1 MSTQPPPRPGQ
12 ARYEYHEAPGEY
24 TRNVGGSGS
33 NENEKIAGSYAGL
46 ALAHTA
52 LAMPLLF
59 QPREAATFL
68 LGGTALPT
76 NVEQDR
82 LMGLL
87 AAGLLSGATTAW
99 SLKGAAEERHLSTA
113 ASERLQLGLMALGAA
128 SLGVHFAHVREL
140 TRNGFAVG
148 AAAAVLTVAVP
159 ASHALGSKRARRRL
173 GSHFKRLAD
182 GIGRLFDFQG
192 RFKLSSVLYA
202 GDGGGFAGLLTPAF
216 FVAGASYLLAPQRTL
231 GNLLGY
237 VTKGNDSIFL
247 WRQAGSLLLTLLP
260 AVTYTL
266 KEKAEDNRLAEQ
278 SSRTLNSG
286 ILLTS
291 IGNLAVLGPMANE
304 GSGGRYLPLL
314 VGTWAAAFSASVIG
328 LSTSNADRSL

>member
-33 NENEKIAGSYAGL
+33 NENEKIARSYASL
-46 ALAHTA
+46 AVAHTA
-52 LAMPLLF
+52 LALPLLF

-76 NVEQDR
+76 NVEQDQ

-99 SLKGAAEERHLSTA
+99 SLKGAAEEHHLSTA
-113 ASERLQLGLMALGAA
+113 AI
-128 SLGVHFAHVREL
+128 REL

-148 AAAAVLTVAVP
+148 AAAAALTVAVP
-159 ASHALGSKRARRRL
+159 ASQALGSKRARRRL

-182 GIGRLFDFQG
+182 GIGRLFDFRG
-192 RFKLSSVLYA
+192 RFRLSSALYA
-202 GDGGGFAGLLTPAF
+202 VLTPAF

-237 VTKGNDSIFL
+237 VTKASDSIFL

-260 AVTYTL
+260 EVTYTL

-286 ILLTS
+286 LLLTS
-291 IGNLAVLGPMANE
+291 IGHLAVLGPMANE
-304 GSGGRYLPLL
+304 GSSGRYLPVL
-314 VGTWAAAFSASVIG
+314 VGTWAAAFSASVVG